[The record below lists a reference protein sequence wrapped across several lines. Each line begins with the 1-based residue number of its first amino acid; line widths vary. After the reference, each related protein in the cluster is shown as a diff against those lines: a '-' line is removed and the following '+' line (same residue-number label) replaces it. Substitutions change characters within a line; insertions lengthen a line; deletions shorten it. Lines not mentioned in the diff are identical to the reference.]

1 MAFIAEI
8 FFQFLFEGLEDL
20 GFHQLSGKRRPHPFV
35 SAIGYALS
43 GVAFGAIRLSLL
55 DKPFLNEQTWRIAN
69 VAITP
74 VILGF
79 AMAYLGKYRTKKRKK
94 TVRLETFFNAYLF
107 ALGFALIRF
116 FFAE

>member
-8 FFQFLFEGLEDL
+8 FFQFLFEGLANL
-20 GFHQLSGKRRPHPFV
+20 GFHKLSGKRRPHPFV
-35 SAIGYALS
+35 SA
-43 GVAFGAIRLSLL
+43 FGAISLSLL
-55 DKPFLNEQTWRIAN
+55 EKPFLNEQAWRIAN
-69 VAITP
+69 MVITP

-79 AMAYLGKYRTKKRKK
+79 AMAHMEKHRTKKRKK

-116 FFAE
+116 FFAK

>member
-8 FFQFLFEGLEDL
+8 FFQFLFEGLADL

-35 SAIGYALS
+35 SAIGYALL
-43 GVAFGAIRLSLL
+43 GVAFGAISLSLL
-55 DKPFLNEQTWRIAN
+55 DKPFLNEQTWRIAT

-79 AMAYLGKYRTKKRKK
+79 AMAYLGNIEPRRE
-94 TVRLETFFNAYLF
+94 RR
-107 ALGFALIRF
+107 RF
-116 FFAE
+116 VWRHSSTPTSLPLASS